1 MEYSKTQTEVI
12 EMVLR
17 DYGSLMILIIVG
29 IIALSG
35 VISSYINGP
44 DKEYE
49 QAVEAII
56 KSQTGVDVDLSPS
69 G

>member
-1 MEYSKTQTEVI
+1 
-12 EMVLR
+12 
-17 DYGSLMILIIVG
+17 MILIIVG
-29 IIALSG
+29 MIALSG
-35 VISSYINGP
+35 FISSYINGP

-56 KSQTGVDVDLSPS
+56 KNQTGVDVDLSPS